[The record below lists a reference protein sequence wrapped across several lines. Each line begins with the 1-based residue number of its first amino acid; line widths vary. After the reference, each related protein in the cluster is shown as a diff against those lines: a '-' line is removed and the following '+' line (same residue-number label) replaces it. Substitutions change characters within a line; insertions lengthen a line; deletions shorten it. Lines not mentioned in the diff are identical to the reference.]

1 MSAKS
6 KGFRSEQYNCPY
18 RFKCGCYVALSVKY
32 YSDKVVLM
40 QAGEHDLNSHTKK
53 RGFLTV
59 KQRGAVKRAARSAPL
74 QVGRQIQ
81 DSMLDCSPGK
91 HIPYDRRHQN
101 AVGRLVRKTRK
112 EVMGKRIPGVGVDGS
127 EGSMNRLA
135 ESLSLA
141 KFLERHNDPDD
152 VFHLGEH
159 QPVCLGHQFEGGVTF
174 LCLSTPHL
182 LNNMARAENCG
193 WQKVGHFDGAFNW
206 CKKDF
211 GMIGFGM
218 NSMGAHFNP
227 VSLSIVN
234 SESKMA
240 SESAYD
246 ATCAGLHMLYNEAV
260 LCHDA
265 ACGFCTRRCRAE
277 SEEEG
282 GTTIA

>member
-53 RGFLTV
+53 RGLLTV

-81 DSMLDCSPGK
+81 DSLLDCSPGK

-112 EVMGKRIPGVGVDGS
+112 EVMGKCIPGVGVDGS

-135 ESLSLA
+135 SQPIYIIGVAGWLPATALLCNAEQLA
-141 KFLERHNDPDD
+141 QRKAELMTSGAPTGGRIS
-152 VFHLGEH
+152 
-159 QPVCLGHQFEGGVTF
+159 QPSQVPP
-174 LCLSTPHL
+174 TPQ
-182 LNNMARAENCG
+182 R
-193 WQKVGHFDGAFNW
+193 
-206 CKKDF
+206 
-211 GMIGFGM
+211 
-218 NSMGAHFNP
+218 P
-227 VSLSIVN
+227 
-234 SESKMA
+234 
-240 SESAYD
+240 
-246 ATCAGLHMLYNEAV
+246 
-260 LCHDA
+260 
-265 ACGFCTRRCRAE
+265 R
-277 SEEEG
+277 
-282 GTTIA
+282 